1 MTLFGGR
8 RLRNYLKLLPVKLIA
23 FICYNSHPAIHYY
36 FAYIYVCLY
45 VQIAIRLLGFTVEE
59 FGVQSSDIPS
69 VWYFLKYDMLSDFY
83 LSGPRYFYRLEF
95 NSVHHVLSYVLG
107 LDFSLK
113 CSLFLFPHFISF
125 VSLF

>member
-45 VQIAIRLLGFTVEE
+45 VQIAIRLLGFTLEE

-69 VWYFLKYDMLSDFY
+69 VWYLLKYDMLSEFY
-83 LSGPRYFYRLEF
+83 SSGPQYFCRVEF
-95 NSVHHVLSYVLG
+95 ESVNDALGYVLG
-107 LDFSLK
+107 LDLYLGF
-113 CSLFLFPHFISF
+113 SLFLFPYFISF

>member
-1 MTLFGGR
+1 MTFSRKLKS
-8 RLRNYLKLLPVKLIA
+8 YLVSSSIRFVA
-23 FICYNSHPAIHYY
+23 FIHYNFHPAIHYY
-36 FAYIYVCLY
+36 FAYIYVCFY

-95 NSVHHVLSYVLG
+95 NSVHDVLSYVLG

-113 CSLFLFPHFISF
+113 CSLLLFPHFISF

>member
-1 MTLFGGR
+1 MMFNKKLEK
-8 RLRNYLKLLPVKLIA
+8 YLKLSSVRLIA

-69 VWYFLKYDMLSDFY
+69 VWYLLKYDLLSEFY
-83 LSGPRYFYRLEF
+83 SSGPDYFYRFEF
-95 NSVHHVLSYVLG
+95 DSVHDALSYVLE
-107 LDFSLK
+107 LDLFLG
-113 CSLFLFPHFISF
+113 CSLFLFPYFISF
-125 VSLF
+125 FSLF

>member
-1 MTLFGGR
+1 MTFFEELKSR
-8 RLRNYLKLLPVKLIA
+8 MQLSSVRLCS
-23 FICYNSHPAIHYY
+23 FICYNPHPVIHYY

-69 VWYFLKYDMLSDFY
+69 VWYLLKYDMLLDFY
-83 LSGPRYFYRLEF
+83 SSGPDYFYRLEF
-95 NSVHHVLSYVLG
+95 DSVQDAISYVLG
-107 LDFSLK
+107 LDFSLG
-113 CSLFLFPHFISF
+113 CSLFLFPYFISF